1 MSGRVVLVGAGP
13 GDPGLLTLRGRE
25 WLAAADVVVCDY
37 LVHGR
42 LLEAVRP
49 EAEVIRVG
57 SSHGDPHRL
66 SQQAIE
72 ALLIARAREGKLVV
86 RLKNGDPFLFGRGGE
101 EATALRAAAVPFEV
115 VSGVTSALAVPA
127 WAGIPVTHRAH
138 ASLVTIATGH
148 QAATPDVPSAPPQLP
163 WELLARLGGTLV
175 FLMGIRHLEAI
186 LERLLAGGLD
196 PAMPAAV
203 VERGTLGT
211 QRTVVATAATLAEQ
225 ARTAAV
231 RAPAVLVIGR
241 VVELREQ
248 VAWVT
253 DRPLLGRRIVVTRPR
268 DQAPELARLLEAC
281 GAEVLVAPTIV
292 LDPPVDPAPL
302 ERAVAAAD
310 AYDWI
315 VFTSANG
322 VRAFF
327 ARYDAPALPVFTV
340 GQATAQVAHASGFR
354 TVVSADGT
362 GEDLADLLARRLHPD
377 DGAILHPAAETVSFS
392 LAAALEPLGFEVR
405 EIAVYR
411 ALVATELPPTAVRAL
426 SEHSADGILF
436 FSVRTAAQF
445 VTLAQKAKLQPA
457 LVSVTAFAL
466 SDQIARAL
474 RIVRWRTVRIAER
487 PDLGGL
493 LDAVDQ
499 SQGL

>member
-1 MSGRVVLVGAGP
+1 MRLI
-13 GDPGLLTLRGRE
+13 LT
-25 WLAAADVVVCDY
+25 
-37 LVHGR
+37 
-42 LLEAVRP
+42 RP
-49 EAEVIRVG
+49 EA
-57 SSHGDPHRL
+57 
-66 SQQAIE
+66 QARQTT
-72 ALLIARAREGKLVV
+72 AMLRARGHQVV
-86 RLKNGDPFLFGRGGE
+86 QAPLLSIQSLDPGRIRLDD
-101 EATALRAAAVPFEV
+101 V
-115 VSGVTSALAVPA
+115 SALA
-127 WAGIPVTHRAH
+127 
-138 ASLVTIATGH
+138 
-148 QAATPDVPSAPPQLP
+148 
-163 WELLARLGGTLV
+163 
-175 FLMGIRHLEAI
+175 
-186 LERLLAGGLD
+186 
-196 PAMPAAV
+196 
-203 VERGTLGT
+203 
-211 QRTVVATAATLAEQ
+211 
-225 ARTAAV
+225 
-231 RAPAVLVIGR
+231 
-241 VVELREQ
+241 
-248 VAWVT
+248 
-253 DRPLLGRRIVVTRPR
+253 
-268 DQAPELARLLEAC
+268 
-281 GAEVLVAPTIV
+281 
-292 LDPPVDPAPL
+292 
-302 ERAVAAAD
+302 
-310 AYDWI
+310 
-315 VFTSANG
+315 FTSANG
-322 VRAFF
+322 VRAFV

-436 FSVRTAAQF
+436 FSLRTAEQF